1 MADNHEALGTEF
13 VTHLGDLVDQP
24 EDLASW
30 DIADCAMAVLDQ
42 ANLEYSV
49 LPAASRKNGG
59 PPVKQGLLAPQ
70 ETKLPRSIDPNHFLV
85 TEDVKNQ
92 TIFLVDDTW
101 TTGSHVLSARKAL
114 MAAGGSTVDIFVV
127 ARWLRATGS
136 HVLSA
141 RKALM
146 AAGGSTVDIFVVAR
160 WLRAT
165 GNFSGTALY
174 EQAGENY
181 SSLRGVR
188 LFKEI

>member
-101 TTGSHVLSARKAL
+101 T
-114 MAAGGSTVDIFVV
+114 I
-127 ARWLRATGS
+127 GS

>member
-114 MAAGGSTVDIFVV
+114 MAAGGSTVDSLSLLVGCGRPETLAGRPFMSRLVRTIPVFVEYV
-127 ARWLRATGS
+127 CLKRSS
-136 HVLSA
+136 HPKQLVY
-141 RKALM
+141 RKAIHSQQG
-146 AAGGSTVDIFVVAR
+146 ANTVP
-160 WLRAT
+160 LR
-165 GNFSGTALY
+165 SHAL
-174 EQAGENY
+174 
-181 SSLRGVR
+181 
-188 LFKEI
+188 